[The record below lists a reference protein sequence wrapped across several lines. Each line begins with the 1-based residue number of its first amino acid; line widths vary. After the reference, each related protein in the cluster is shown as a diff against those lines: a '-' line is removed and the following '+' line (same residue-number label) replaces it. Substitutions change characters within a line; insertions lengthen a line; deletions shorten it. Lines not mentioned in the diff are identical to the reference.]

1 MTHTVGYLR
10 NIRWRLGR
18 ESQTAP
24 PVTEGEAAMATG
36 PFVGTSGPADGIKT
50 DSALGGAALPALPGY
65 PRQVPTLAVVG
76 AGPKGI
82 AIAAK
87 ARALAAAGLP
97 APRVV
102 LVDRGEVAGNWSG
115 RQGYTNGLLP
125 LGTPPEK
132 DVGYPY
138 AANWGDASADVV
150 AAMAEYSWQRH
161 LIRHG
166 VYSDWVDRGRMRPTH
181 RQWCA
186 YLREV
191 AEVAEAEI
199 VSGVVTG
206 LEVADGD
213 RWEVTL
219 EAGDAIAADGVVI
232 TGAGPAITV
241 PGQPRD
247 HTRVLD
253 GRTYWLAAH
262 ELQRERA
269 LNVCV
274 VGSGETAASVVIDLL
289 KRCHKHSAIDV
300 LTTRGVLY
308 SRGESYDENRF
319 YSDPGDWPRLA
330 EAHRREFLDR
340 TDRGVFSLQAEATLN
355 QARGFRALAGRA
367 VAVEARE
374 QDVIVTIGYGEERER
389 VAYDAVVV
397 AIGFDGRWFEALL
410 GDAASSRYQ
419 EALGG
424 GGLERHIGLDL
435 SVAGLAP
442 LHLPVMAGLAQGPG
456 FPNLSCLGLLSDR
469 VLRRYVA
476 VKQTGAL
483 VPERRELA

>member
-1 MTHTVGYLR
+1 M
-10 NIRWRLGR
+10 
-18 ESQTAP
+18 
-24 PVTEGEAAMATG
+24 
-36 PFVGTSGPADGIKT
+36 
-50 DSALGGAALPALPGY
+50 
-65 PRQVPTLAVVG
+65 LAVVG

-97 APRVV
+97 VPRVV
-102 LVDRGEVAGNWSG
+102 LVDRGQAAGNWTG

-138 AANWGDASADVV
+138 AAGWGDASADVV

-166 VYSDWVDRGRMRPTH
+166 AYSDWVDRGRMRPTH
-181 RQWCA
+181 RAWSA

-191 AEVAEAEI
+191 ADAAEAEI

-206 LEVADGD
+206 LEVTGGD
-213 RWEVTL
+213 RWEIRL
-219 EAGDAIAADGVVI
+219 AAGAEIAADGLVI

-241 PGQPRD
+241 PGQPHD
-247 HTRVLD
+247 HPRVLD

-262 ELQRERA
+262 ELNHQRA
-269 LNVCV
+269 QNVCV
-274 VGSGETAASVVIDLL
+274 IGSGETAASVVIDLV
-289 KRCHKHSAIDV
+289 KRFHKRSTIDV
-300 LTTRGVLY
+300 LTARGVLY

-319 YSDPGDWPRLA
+319 YSDPADWPRLA
-330 EAHRREFLDR
+330 ETHRREFLER
-340 TDRGVFSLQAEATLN
+340 TDRGVFSLQAEAALN

-367 VAVEARE
+367 AAIEARE
-374 QDVIVTIGYGEERER
+374 QDVIVTIAYDDERER

-410 GDAASSRYQ
+410 GEDAGGRYRD
-419 EALGG
+419 ALGG
-424 GGLERHIGLDL
+424 GDLDHRIDVDL
-435 SVAGLAP
+435 SVSGLALP
-442 LHLPVMAGLAQGPG
+442 LHLPVLAGLAQGPG

-469 VLRRYVA
+469 ILRRYVA
-476 VKQTGAL
+476 VNDAGAADTGK
-483 VPERRELA
+483 ERACLT

>member
-1 MTHTVGYLR
+1 M
-10 NIRWRLGR
+10 
-18 ESQTAP
+18 
-24 PVTEGEAAMATG
+24 
-36 PFVGTSGPADGIKT
+36 
-50 DSALGGAALPALPGY
+50 
-65 PRQVPTLAVVG
+65 LAVVG

-97 APRVV
+97 VPRVV
-102 LVDRGEVAGNWSG
+102 LVDRGQAAGNWTG

-138 AANWGDASADVV
+138 AAGWGDASADVV

-166 VYSDWVDRGRMRPTH
+166 AYSDWVDRGRMRPTH
-181 RQWCA
+181 RQWSA

-191 AEVAEAEI
+191 ADAAEAEI
-199 VSGVVTG
+199 VCGAVTG
-206 LEVADGD
+206 LEVTGGD
-213 RWEVTL
+213 RWEVRL
-219 EAGDAIAADGVVI
+219 AAGDEIAADGLVI

-241 PGQPRD
+241 PGQPHD
-247 HTRVLD
+247 HPRVLD

-262 ELQRERA
+262 ELNHQRA
-269 LNVCV
+269 QNVCV
-274 VGSGETAASVVIDLL
+274 IGSGETAASVVIDLV
-289 KRCHKHSAIDV
+289 KRFHKRSTIDV
-300 LTTRGVLY
+300 LTARGVLY

-319 YSDPGDWPRLA
+319 YSDPADWPRLA
-330 EAHRREFLDR
+330 ETHRREFLER
-340 TDRGVFSLQAEATLN
+340 TDRGVFSLQAEAALN

-367 VAVEARE
+367 AAIEARG
-374 QDVIVTIGYGEERER
+374 QDVIVTIAYGDERER

-397 AIGFDGRWFEALL
+397 AIGFDGRGFEALL
-410 GDAASSRYQ
+410 GEDAGGRYRD
-419 EALGG
+419 ALGG
-424 GGLERHIGLDL
+424 GDLDHRIDVDL
-435 SVAGLAP
+435 SVSGLAPP

-469 VLRRYVA
+469 ILRRYVA
-476 VKQTGAL
+476 ADDAAAL
-483 VPERRELA
+483 VPERSERA

>member
-1 MTHTVGYLR
+1 L
-10 NIRWRLGR
+10 
-18 ESQTAP
+18 
-24 PVTEGEAAMATG
+24 
-36 PFVGTSGPADGIKT
+36 
-50 DSALGGAALPALPGY
+50 
-65 PRQVPTLAVVG
+65 G

-102 LVDRGEVAGNWSG
+102 LVERAEVAGNWSG
-115 RQGYTNGLLP
+115 RQGYTSGLLP

-138 AANWGDASADVV
+138 AASWGEASADVV

-166 VYSDWVDRGRMRPTH
+166 VYGDWVDRGRMRPTH
-181 RQWCA
+181 RQWSA

-191 AEVAEAEI
+191 AEAARAEI
-199 VSGVVTG
+199 VRAVVTG
-206 LEVADGD
+206 LEITDGG

-219 EAGDAIAADGVVI
+219 DAGDAIAVDGVVI
-232 TGAGPAITV
+232 TGAGPAVTV
-241 PGQPRD
+241 AGQPGD
-247 HTRVLD
+247 HSRVLD

-262 ELQRERA
+262 KMSRERA

-274 VGSGETAASVVIDLL
+274 IGTGETAASVVIDLL
-289 KRCHKHSAIDV
+289 KRLHKHSALDV

-330 EAHRREFLDR
+330 EAHRREFLVR
-340 TDRGVFSLQAEATLN
+340 TDRGVFSLQAEAALN
-355 QARGFRALAGRA
+355 QARGFRTLAGRA
-367 VAVEARE
+367 AAIEARE
-374 QDVIVTIGYGEERER
+374 HDVIVTIAYGEERER

-410 GDAASSRYQ
+410 GSNAQARYRDAIGRR
-419 EALGG
+419 E
-424 GGLERHIGLDL
+424 LERHIDPDL

-442 LHLPVMAGLAQGPG
+442 LHLPIMAGLAQGPG

-469 VLRRYVA
+469 ILRRHVA
-476 VKQTGAL
+476 IKMAGA
-483 VPERRELA
+483 VAPERRELARGG

>member
-1 MTHTVGYLR
+1 M
-10 NIRWRLGR
+10 
-18 ESQTAP
+18 
-24 PVTEGEAAMATG
+24 
-36 PFVGTSGPADGIKT
+36 
-50 DSALGGAALPALPGY
+50 
-65 PRQVPTLAVVG
+65 LAVVG

-87 ARALAAAGLP
+87 ARALAAAGLLV
-97 APRVV
+97 PRVV
-102 LVDRGEVAGNWSG
+102 LVDRGQAAGNWSG

-138 AANWGDASADVV
+138 AAGWGDASADVV

-166 VYSDWVDRGRMRPTH
+166 AYSDWVDRGRMRPTH
-181 RQWCA
+181 RAWSA

-191 AEVAEAEI
+191 ADAAEAEI

-206 LEVADGD
+206 LEVTGGD
-213 RWEVTL
+213 RWEVRL
-219 EAGDAIAADGVVI
+219 AAGDEIAADGLVI
-232 TGAGPAITV
+232 TGAGPAIMV
-241 PGQPRD
+241 PGQPHD
-247 HTRVLD
+247 HPRVLD

-262 ELQRERA
+262 ELNHQRA
-269 LNVCV
+269 QNVCV
-274 VGSGETAASVVIDLL
+274 IGSGETAASVVIDLV
-289 KRCHKHSAIDV
+289 KRFHKRSTIDV
-300 LTTRGVLY
+300 LTARGVLY

-319 YSDPGDWPRLA
+319 YSDPADWPRLA
-330 EAHRREFLDR
+330 ETHRREFLER
-340 TDRGVFSLQAEATLN
+340 TDRGVFSLQAEAALN

-367 VAVEARE
+367 AAIEARE
-374 QDVIVTIGYGEERER
+374 QDVIVTIAYDDERER

-410 GDAASSRYQ
+410 GEDAGGRYRD
-419 EALGG
+419 ALGG
-424 GGLERHIGLDL
+424 GDLDHRIDVDL
-435 SVAGLAP
+435 SVSGLAPP

-469 VLRRYVA
+469 ILRRYVA
-476 VKQTGAL
+476 VSDAGAL
-483 VPERRELA
+483 AQERSERA

>member
-1 MTHTVGYLR
+1 
-10 NIRWRLGR
+10 
-18 ESQTAP
+18 
-24 PVTEGEAAMATG
+24 
-36 PFVGTSGPADGIKT
+36 
-50 DSALGGAALPALPGY
+50 
-65 PRQVPTLAVVG
+65 VG

-87 ARALAAAGLP
+87 ARALAVAGLP

-102 LVDRGEVAGNWSG
+102 LIDRGEVAGNWTGS
-115 RQGYTNGLLP
+115 QGYTSGLLP

-138 AANWGDASADVV
+138 AASWREASAGVV

-166 VYSDWVDRGRMRPTH
+166 AYGDWIDRGRMRPTH
-181 RQWCA
+181 REWSA

-191 AEVAEAEI
+191 AEVAQAEI
-199 VSGVVTG
+199 VRGVVSG
-206 LEVADGD
+206 LEITDGD

-247 HTRVLD
+247 HPRVLD

-262 ELQRERA
+262 ELKRERA
-269 LNVCV
+269 LNLCV
-274 VGSGETAASVVIDLL
+274 IGSGETAASVVIDLL
-289 KRCHKHSAIDV
+289 MRFHKHSTIDV

-330 EAHRREFLDR
+330 ETHRREFLVR

-355 QARGFRALAGRA
+355 QARGLRTLAGRA
-367 VAVEARE
+367 AAIEARE
-374 QDVIVTIGYGEERER
+374 HDVIVTIAYGEEHER

-410 GDAASSRYQ
+410 NGNASSRYQ
-419 EALGG
+419 EAIGR
-424 GGLERHIGLDL
+424 GGLERHIDLDL

-469 VLRRYVA
+469 ILRRYVA
-476 VKQTGAL
+476 LEQAGAAAT
-483 VPERRELA
+483 ERSGHV

>member
-1 MTHTVGYLR
+1 M
-10 NIRWRLGR
+10 
-18 ESQTAP
+18 
-24 PVTEGEAAMATG
+24 
-36 PFVGTSGPADGIKT
+36 
-50 DSALGGAALPALPGY
+50 
-65 PRQVPTLAVVG
+65 LAVVG

-97 APRVV
+97 VPRVV
-102 LVDRGEVAGNWSG
+102 LVDRGQAAGNWSG
-115 RQGYTNGLLP
+115 RQGYTSGLLP

-138 AANWGDASADVV
+138 AAGWGDASADVV

-166 VYSDWVDRGRMRPTH
+166 AYSDWVDRGRMRPTH
-181 RQWCA
+181 RAWSA

-191 AEVAEAEI
+191 ADAAEAEI

-206 LEVADGD
+206 LEVTGGN
-213 RWEVTL
+213 RWEVRL
-219 EAGDAIAADGVVI
+219 AAGDEIAADGLVI

-241 PGQPRD
+241 PGQPHD
-247 HTRVLD
+247 HPRVLD

-262 ELQRERA
+262 ELNHQRA
-269 LNVCV
+269 QNVCV
-274 VGSGETAASVVIDLL
+274 IGSGETAASVVIDLV
-289 KRCHKHSAIDV
+289 KRFHKCSTIDV
-300 LTTRGVLY
+300 LTARGVLY

-319 YSDPGDWPRLA
+319 YSDPADWPRLA
-330 EAHRREFLDR
+330 ETHRREFLER
-340 TDRGVFSLQAEATLN
+340 TDRGVFSLQAEAALN

-367 VAVEARE
+367 AAIEARE
-374 QDVIVTIGYGEERER
+374 QDVIVTIAYDDERER

-410 GDAASSRYQ
+410 GEDAGGRYRD
-419 EALGG
+419 ALGG
-424 GGLERHIGLDL
+424 GDLDHRIDVDL
-435 SVAGLAP
+435 SVSGLAPP

-469 VLRRYVA
+469 ILRRYVA
-476 VKQTGAL
+476 VNDAGAL
-483 VPERRELA
+483 AQERSERA

>member
-1 MTHTVGYLR
+1 M
-10 NIRWRLGR
+10 
-18 ESQTAP
+18 
-24 PVTEGEAAMATG
+24 
-36 PFVGTSGPADGIKT
+36 
-50 DSALGGAALPALPGY
+50 
-65 PRQVPTLAVVG
+65 LAVVG

-97 APRVV
+97 VPRIV
-102 LVDRGEVAGNWSG
+102 LVDRGQAAGNWSG

-138 AANWGDASADVV
+138 AAGWGVASADVV

-181 RQWCA
+181 RQWSA

-191 AEVAEAEI
+191 ADAAQAEI

-206 LEVADGD
+206 LEVTGGD
-213 RWEVTL
+213 RWEVRL
-219 EAGDAIAADGVVI
+219 AAGDEITADGLVI

-241 PGQPRD
+241 PGQPHD
-247 HTRVLD
+247 HPRVLD

-262 ELQRERA
+262 ELNHQRA
-269 LNVCV
+269 QNVCV
-274 VGSGETAASVVIDLL
+274 IGSGETAASVVIDLV
-289 KRCHKHSAIDV
+289 KRFHKRSTIDV
-300 LTTRGVLY
+300 LTARGVLY

-319 YSDPGDWPRLA
+319 YSDPADWPRLA
-330 EAHRREFLDR
+330 ETHRREFLER
-340 TDRGVFSLQAEATLN
+340 TDRGVFSLQAEAALN

-367 VAVEARE
+367 AAIEARE
-374 QDVIVTIGYGEERER
+374 QDVIVTIAYGDERER

-410 GDAASSRYQ
+410 GEDAGARYRD
-419 EALGG
+419 ALGSG
-424 GGLERHIGLDL
+424 DLVHRIDVDL
-435 SVAGLAP
+435 SVSGLAPP

-469 VLRRYVA
+469 ILRRYVA
-476 VKQTGAL
+476 VSDAGRL
-483 VPERRELA
+483 IPERSERA

>member
-1 MTHTVGYLR
+1 VL
-10 NIRWRLGR
+10 
-18 ESQTAP
+18 
-24 PVTEGEAAMATG
+24 
-36 PFVGTSGPADGIKT
+36 
-50 DSALGGAALPALPGY
+50 
-65 PRQVPTLAVVG
+65 TLAVVG
-76 AGPKGI
+76 AGPKGV

-138 AANWGDASADVV
+138 AASWGDATADVV

-166 VYSDWVDRGRMRPTH
+166 LYSDWVDRGRMRPTH
-181 RQWCA
+181 RQWSA

-191 AEVAEAEI
+191 AEVAGAEV
-199 VSGVVTG
+199 VSGAVTG
-206 LEVADGD
+206 LEVAGGGD

-232 TGAGPAITV
+232 TGSGPTITV

-247 HTRVLD
+247 HPHVLD

-262 ELQRERA
+262 KMHREHA
-269 LNVCV
+269 LSVCV
-274 VGSGETAASVVIDLL
+274 IGSGETAASVVIDLV
-289 KRCHKHSAIDV
+289 KRCHKHSTIDV
-300 LTTRGVLY
+300 LTSRGVLY

-330 EAHRREFLDR
+330 EAHRREFLER
-340 TDRGVFSLQAEATLN
+340 TDRGVFSLQAEAALN
-355 QARGFRALAGRA
+355 QARGLRTLAGRA
-367 VAVEARE
+367 AAVEARE
-374 QDVIVTIGYGEERER
+374 QDVIVTIAYGEERER
-389 VAYDAVVV
+389 VAYDAVIV

-410 GDAASSRYQ
+410 GRSASARYRQ
-419 EALGG
+419 ALGG
-424 GGLERHIGLDL
+424 GEVERRIGLDL

-442 LHLPVMAGLAQGPG
+442 LHLPVLAGLAQGPG

-469 VLRRYVA
+469 ILRRYVLVNDA
-476 VKQTGAL
+476 GAL
-483 VPERRELA
+483 APQGRELA

>member
-1 MTHTVGYLR
+1 M
-10 NIRWRLGR
+10 
-18 ESQTAP
+18 
-24 PVTEGEAAMATG
+24 
-36 PFVGTSGPADGIKT
+36 
-50 DSALGGAALPALPGY
+50 
-65 PRQVPTLAVVG
+65 VG

-115 RQGYTNGLLP
+115 RQGYTSGLLP

-138 AANWGDASADVV
+138 AASWGGASADVV
-150 AAMAEYSWQRH
+150 AAMARYSWQRH
-161 LIRHG
+161 LIG
-166 VYSDWVDRGRMRPTH
+166 QGAYSDWVDRGRMRPTH

-191 AEVAEAEI
+191 ADAAEAEI

-219 EAGDAIAADGVVI
+219 DAGDAMAADGLVL
-232 TGAGPAITV
+232 TGAGPSVTV
-241 PGQPRD
+241 PGQPPD
-247 HTRVLD
+247 HPRVLD

-262 ELQRERA
+262 ELKGERA
-269 LNVCV
+269 HNVCV
-274 VGSGETAASVVIDLL
+274 IGSGETAASVVIDLL
-289 KRCHKHSAIDV
+289 KRSAKRSAIDV
-300 LTTRGVLY
+300 LTARGVLY

-330 EAHRREFLDR
+330 EAHRREFLER
-340 TDRGVFSLQAEATLN
+340 TDRGVFSLQAEAALN
-355 QARGFRALAGRA
+355 QVRGFRTLAGRA
-367 VAVEARE
+367 AEIEARE
-374 QDVIVTIGYGEERER
+374 HDVIVTIAYGDERER

-397 AIGFDGRWFEALL
+397 AIGFDGRWFETLL
-410 GDAASSRYQ
+410 GKDAGARYLD
-419 EALGG
+419 ALGG
-424 GGLERHIGLDL
+424 GELERVIDVDL
-435 SVAGLAP
+435 SVSGLVPP

-469 VLRRYVA
+469 ILRRYVA
-476 VKQTGAL
+476 VLDGGAL
-483 VPERRELA
+483 VPERRKIAGIG

>member
-1 MTHTVGYLR
+1 MLS
-10 NIRWRLGR
+10 W
-18 ESQTAP
+18 AP
-24 PVTEGEAAMATG
+24 
-36 PFVGTSGPADGIKT
+36 
-50 DSALGGAALPALPGY
+50 
-65 PRQVPTLAVVG
+65 
-76 AGPKGI
+76 GPKGI

-102 LVDRGEVAGNWSG
+102 LVERGEVAGNWNG
-115 RQGYTNGLLP
+115 RQGYTSGLLP

-138 AANWGDASADVV
+138 AASWGKASAGVV

-166 VYSDWVDRGRMRPTH
+166 AYGDWVDRGRMRPTH
-181 RQWCA
+181 RQWSA

-191 AEVAEAEI
+191 AELAQPEI
-199 VSGVVTG
+199 VRGTVTG
-206 LEVADGD
+206 LEAVGGG

-219 EAGDAIAADGVVI
+219 EAGGAIAADGVVI

-247 HTRVLD
+247 HSRVLD
-253 GRTYWLAAH
+253 GRSYWLAAH
-262 ELQRERA
+262 ELQREHA
-269 LNVCV
+269 LNICV
-274 VGSGETAASVVIDLL
+274 IGSGETAASVVIDLL
-289 KRCHKHSAIDV
+289 KRFHKHSTIDV
-300 LTTRGVLY
+300 LTARGVLY

-319 YSDPGDWPRLA
+319 YTDPADWPRLA
-330 EAHRREFLDR
+330 EAHRREFLVR
-340 TDRGVFSLQAEATLN
+340 TDRGVFSLQAEAALN
-355 QARGFRALAGRA
+355 QARGFRTLAGRA
-367 VAVEARE
+367 AAIEARE
-374 QDVIVTIGYGEERER
+374 HDVIVTIAYGEERER

-410 GDAASSRYQ
+410 GGNASSGYRDAIGRG
-419 EALGG
+419 E
-424 GGLERHIGLDL
+424 LERHIGLDL

-469 VLRRYVA
+469 ILRRYVA
-476 VKQTGAL
+476 INEAAAVA
-483 VPERRELA
+483 PDRRKLA